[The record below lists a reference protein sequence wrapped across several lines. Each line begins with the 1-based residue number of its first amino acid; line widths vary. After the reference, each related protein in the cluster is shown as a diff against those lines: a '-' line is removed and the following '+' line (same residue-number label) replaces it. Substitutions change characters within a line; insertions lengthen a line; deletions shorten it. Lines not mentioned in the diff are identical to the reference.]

1 MRVRTAGLSASII
14 VRLKMAVLE
23 LFSLWPPFYDSDG
36 PGEAWNGSVRTRG
49 PSLRPDGVR
58 TVPTARAWNPRVGKG
73 VNPSECAMR
82 MAVLAYRRDRPGL
95 CRALAGLPEP
105 SQGSPGW
112 PGGPRGRTSHLS
124 HQTAGLTR
132 TGAIGSQLLSH
143 GVSAVEQTV
152 PVCRLRPSLR
162 PRRRFDR
169 SIGPSESQRA
179 VPKSV
184 RVVRPLPLAS
194 GRGRSRRP

>member
-1 MRVRTAGLSASII
+1 MTITYHDDTFGWSRYHFRNRSTRYVSEHAILS
-14 VRLKMAVLE
+14 VPCRHPKK
-23 LFSLWPPFYDSDG
+23 SLSTF
-36 PGEAWNGSVRTRG
+36 
-49 PSLRPDGVR
+49 
-58 TVPTARAWNPRVGKG
+58 
-73 VNPSECAMR
+73 NPSDAL
-82 MAVLAYRRDRPGL
+82 VLLGTRAYRRDRPGL
-95 CRALAGLPEP
+95 SWALAGLPEP

-132 TGAIGSQLLSH
+132 TGAIGSRLLSH

-152 PVCRLRPSLR
+152 PVWCLRPSLR

-184 RVVRPLPLAS
+184 RVVRPLPLARR
-194 GRGRSRRP
+194 RGRSPRP

>member
-1 MRVRTAGLSASII
+1 MLLPAYCFSFMCITP
-14 VRLKMAVLE
+14 LE
-23 LFSLWPPFYDSDG
+23 CCQQNYLW
-36 PGEAWNGSVRTRG
+36 
-49 PSLRPDGVR
+49 
-58 TVPTARAWNPRVGKG
+58 
-73 VNPSECAMR
+73 VNPSESVVH
-82 MAVLAYRRDRPGL
+82 MAASCYRRDRPGL
-95 CRALAGLPEP
+95 SWPLAGLPEP

-112 PGGPRGRTSHLS
+112 PGGPRGGTNHLS

-152 PVCRLRPSLR
+152 PVCRLRLSFR

-169 SIGPSESQRA
+169 SIDPSESQRA
-179 VPKSV
+179 APKSV

-194 GRGRSRRP
+194 AQGKSRWP